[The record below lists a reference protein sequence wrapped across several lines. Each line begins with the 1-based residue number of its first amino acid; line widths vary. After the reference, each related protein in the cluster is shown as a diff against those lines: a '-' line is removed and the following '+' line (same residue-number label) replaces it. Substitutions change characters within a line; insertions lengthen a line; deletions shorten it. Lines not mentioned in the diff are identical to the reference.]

1 MPIIEVKNLTKKYGD
16 NIAIKDVTFS
26 LAKGEILGFLG
37 VNGAGKTTTMNI
49 IVGYTLATSG
59 RVTIEKGANIGY
71 LPEQPP
77 LYLDMTVNEYLKFV
91 FNLKKVKLNRD
102 EHLEEIYKELKLGE
116 VRGRLIKNL
125 SKGYRQRVGVAQ
137 ALIGNPEILIL
148 DEPTVGLD
156 PIQIIEIRDLIK
168 NLAKQRTVIL
178 SSHIMQEIESL
189 ATRVI
194 IINSGKIIADGKLGD
209 IEQKGEN
216 LEAAFLRLVM
226 NEKNVIEEIVVE
238 EEVIVAAPAEKPK
251 KPTLKQKNAPPKSP
265 VKKDKKEKTVT
276 KTKETKSKEGKK

>member
-1 MPIIEVKNLTKKYGD
+1 MSIIEVKNLTKKYGD
-16 NIAIKDVTFS
+16 NLAISNVSFS
-26 LAKGEILGFLG
+26 LDKGEILGFLG

-59 RVTIEKGANIGY
+59 KVTIEKEANIGY

-91 FNLKKVKLNRD
+91 YELKRVKLNRD
-102 EHLEEIYKELKLGE
+102 AHLEEIYKELKLGE

-125 SKGYRQRVGVAQ
+125 SKGYRQRVGIAQ

-156 PIQIIEIRDLIK
+156 PIQIIEIRDLVK

-194 IINSGKIIADGKLGD
+194 IINSGKIIADGKMKD
-209 IEQKGEN
+209 IEKTGEN

-226 NEKNVIEEIVVE
+226 NEKTIIEEVIIEE
-238 EEVIVAAPAEKPK
+238 EEVVVTAPIVKPK
-251 KPTLKQKNAPPKSP
+251 KPTTKPK
-265 VKKDKKEKTVT
+265 KAT
-276 KTKETKSKEGKK
+276 KPTTNNKKEGKK